1 MNKII
6 FWSIFVL
13 IFTGFLVLVSNI
25 LGPFF
30 ISFIIAYILQPL
42 INIPCSK
49 YNISRTIVASVIF
62 IIFIS
67 AFIFLLVTLF
77 PLISQQISSLISKI
91 PTYKYYIQTEVTP
104 ILIAKISAIDPA
116 IADRIKSSLQTLIS
130 SIFSIITMLTNNI
143 WFYTIATI
151 NKIALIL
158 LIPII
163 LFYFLRDWSKMMS
176 DLELLLPLQEKSKVR
191 EILFSINKLLSAYIR
206 GQMNICLLLSCF
218 YGIGLSMIGLE
229 LSILLGILSGILIII
244 PFIGT
249 LISFILAIIIGYISF
264 GLKIKLSYI
273 ILLYIIGNIIESY
286 ILTPKIIGD
295 KIGLHP
301 LWIMFSVFAS
311 GALFGFIGIF
321 FAIPI
326 AGIIKVLFLAG
337 VQLYKASKIYTA

>member
-1 MNKII
+1 LNKII